1 MTGLCELDL
10 CGYAEHALCGVYE
23 EDGYEAVGRWVW
35 EMGKTGQKRTDMK
48 EILSAY
54 AILAIMKDSD
64 KKRKSFFRTV

>member
-48 EILSAY
+48 EILSA
-54 AILAIMKDSD
+54 
-64 KKRKSFFRTV
+64 